1 MRPRDL
7 GVGGVDG
14 GGEDGEIEEE
24 GEPLGVADEVDAQQ
38 VEEDHRALP
47 VLGVGEELEMGTGCK
62 SEVILNL

>member
-14 GGEDGEIEEE
+14 GGEDGEVEEE

-38 VEEDHRALP
+38 VEEHHGALP
-47 VLGVGEELEMGTGCK
+47 VLGVGEELKWEQD
-62 SEVILNL
+62 VNLRSY